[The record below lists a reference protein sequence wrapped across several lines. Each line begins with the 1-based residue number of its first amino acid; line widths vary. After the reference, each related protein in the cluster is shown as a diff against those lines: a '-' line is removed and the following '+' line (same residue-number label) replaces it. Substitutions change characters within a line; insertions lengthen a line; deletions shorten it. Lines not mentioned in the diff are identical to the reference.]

1 MEGKKRRDW
10 KEGKEEEMLG
20 EDVGGN
26 GGGIMTPGKG

>member
-10 KEGKEEEMLG
+10 KDGKEEMLG
-20 EDVGGN
+20 GDVGGN